1 MGEEWAR
8 FWLAMA
14 VIFAS
19 CALIVVAATSPAWHV
34 PLPAP
39 GLVGWL
45 EDHEKLSGWAQF
57 VGAMVALLVTGWFAR
72 YEVRSARRRESDRMK
87 HLLLLT
93 LMILRGVRDVI
104 NAQAEGGAVAV
115 TAGIRRDAFS
125 ILMPQLARAGD
136 HLTSSFMLNNYSAI
150 TGHVAALT
158 DDFVKIAA
166 GTVVD
171 IEYLGWRAD
180 GLDAIARNLSN
191 EVKRLGGRYESH
203 DDLQLSSFLPMTIGA
218 RIKHWRRDRAKKA

>member
-1 MGEEWAR
+1 MGEQWAR

-19 CALIVVAATSPAWHV
+19 CALIVVAATSPGWHV

-57 VGAMVALLVTGWFAR
+57 VGAMVALFVTGWFAR
-72 YEVRSARRRESDRMK
+72 YEVRSAKRRESDRMK

-93 LMILRGVRDVI
+93 LMIVRGVRDVI
-104 NAQAEGGAVAV
+104 QAQTEGGGVAV
-115 TAGIRRDAFS
+115 TAKIRKESLS
-125 ILMPQLARAGD
+125 ILRPQLARAGD

-150 TGHVAALT
+150 TGHVAALM
-158 DDFVKIAA
+158 DDFGKIAG
-166 GTVVD
+166 GTKFE
-171 IEYLGWRAD
+171 IEYLGWRAE
-180 GLDAIARNLSN
+180 GLDAIANNLSN
-191 EVKRLGGRYESH
+191 EVRRLGGRYESH
-203 DDLQLSSFLPMTIGA
+203 DDLQLSSRLPMTIGA
-218 RIKHWRRDRAKKA
+218 RIKHWRRARAKKA